1 MYTCEAQEDQSRMA
15 DETQGGIEQVR
26 GVIPSGGVNGAGK
39 SGETSREVYLRVA
52 EAFPFDIH
60 RGIARLDQ
68 ASFDA
73 LGLQPGGLIHLTG
86 KRRTTIRVERSPEG
100 VPGRHVIRLD
110 GTLRDNA
117 QVSIDERVKVRVGG
131 ASDAHSI
138 TLSAPDASAWRAYAA
153 AIPVPASLTCARTEA
168 RPRTCLMANSSS
180 PRRSASVR
188 LTDSPACIGS
198 ASASAPLRRW
208 NSISLL

>member
-1 MYTCEAQEDQSRMA
+1 TTTGAQEDQSRMA

-26 GVIPSGGVNGAGK
+26 GVVPGGTSNGIGGAGK
-39 SGETSREVYLRVA
+39 TGDTSREVYLRVA

-117 QVSIDERVKVRVGG
+117 
-131 ASDAHSI
+131 
-138 TLSAPDASAWRAYAA
+138 
-153 AIPVPASLTCARTEA
+153 
-168 RPRTCLMANSSS
+168 
-180 PRRSASVR
+180 
-188 LTDSPACIGS
+188 
-198 ASASAPLRRW
+198 
-208 NSISLL
+208 

>member
-1 MYTCEAQEDQSRMA
+1 MA
-15 DETQGGIEQVR
+15 DETSERTEIEQVR
-26 GVIPSGGVNGAGK
+26 GIVPGDGTNGTGK
-39 SGETSREVYLRVA
+39 PGETSREVYLRVA

-73 LGLQPGGLIHLTG
+73 LGIRPGALVHLTG
-86 KRRTTIRVERSPEG
+86 KRRTTVRVELAPDG

-117 QVSIDERVKVRVGG
+117 EVSIDERIKVRTGG

-138 TLSAPDASAWRAYAA
+138 TLSAPDAAA
-153 AIPVPASLTCARTEA
+153 LSDEELLATRMHLAGRVLTPGDKVNVTILARGD
-168 RPRTCLMANSSS
+168 R
-180 PRRSASVR
+180 
-188 LTDSPACIGS
+188 IFQ
-198 ASASAPLRRW
+198 
-208 NSISLL
+208 I